1 MRAFV
6 CELIRKRVQ
15 RGPKTREE
23 TRVSPTHSPLSSLR
37 TVESSSDMY
46 QKTVQLSVT
55 VSLTFMK
62 KKWHY
67 NERHPLFYLMTLIS
81 LHSPLTDG
89 HFVHIFYINE
99 STSPSTPRPPTP
111 QTSVAPRMRGRSRT
125 TPGCGSQGVK
135 GFLLGRP
142 GASMCVCAF
151 AQEGLA
157 GVLHRRKSIS
167 TGFRPRAAEG
177 CRSNLKNLG

>member
-1 MRAFV
+1 MRMRAFV

-81 LHSPLTDG
+81 LHSPLTD
-89 HFVHIFYINE
+89 
-99 STSPSTPRPPTP
+99 SLLRLLLLMCSLMKPSKGLTTDFKIYRFSMITY
-111 QTSVAPRMRGRSRT
+111 TRATRTART
-125 TPGCGSQGVK
+125 TGCGPRSPCYLSCICMYVCMYTHTCTHTQQGAAPDHLAIFR
-135 GFLLGRP
+135 GHDFR
-142 GASMCVCAF
+142 F
-151 AQEGLA
+151 A
-157 GVLHRRKSIS
+157 
-167 TGFRPRAAEG
+167 
-177 CRSNLKNLG
+177 